1 MLGIQNFPLFAI
13 QNTGGGLRIRTPN
26 GLIDFW
32 KLNYFSFFPK
42 LRLWGEKKWVADFK
56 SRRKLFLKKKSI

>member
-42 LRLWGEKKWVADFK
+42 LRLWGEKNGLQILNPEESYF
-56 SRRKLFLKKKSI
+56 